1 MQELSVK
8 DTDNFI
14 VENGMGHFPAYA
26 KLKKEALDLSQNLK
40 NIVVTEDTIKT
51 NKKLVAATRK
61 ATDLLN
67 KRLIEFKKDL
77 LIPYEQVK
85 GQVDEIVSIVKEAE
99 DTVRSQTREFEE
111 LERYD
116 KNNNINIIFN
126 KRLKHYKMLVKY
138 EISYSR
144 LFESRYL
151 NKTMSINKVE
161 DDLVEK
167 MERIEQDLN
176 LIDKH
181 DDRNTLFI
189 HYLNNLNITEAFSKL
204 EKEKEIVKAI
214 KEDNNSNTKTYKIEV
229 FTEAHYQ
236 LLKMY
241 CEKINIKFK

>member
-8 DTDNFI
+8 DNDNFI
-14 VENGMGHFPAYA
+14 IENGMGHFPSYA

-61 ATDLLN
+61 ATDTLN
-67 KRLIEFKKDL
+67 KRLLEFKKDL
-77 LIPYEQVK
+77 LTPYNQVK

-99 DTVRSQTREFEE
+99 DIVRSQTREFEE

-126 KRLKHYKMLVKY
+126 KRLKHYKMLMKY

-161 DDLVEK
+161 DELVEK

-176 LIDKH
+176 IIDKNV
-181 DDRNTLFI
+181 DRDKLFV
-189 HYLNNLNITEAFSKL
+189 HYLINLNLSDAFTKL
-204 EKEKEIVKAI
+204 EKEKEIVKRI
-214 KEDNNSNTKTYKIEV
+214 KDEKTETFVVEV
-229 FTEAHYQ
+229 YSKANYE
-236 LLKMY
+236 LLKIY
-241 CEKINIKFK
+241 CKEMNIKFK